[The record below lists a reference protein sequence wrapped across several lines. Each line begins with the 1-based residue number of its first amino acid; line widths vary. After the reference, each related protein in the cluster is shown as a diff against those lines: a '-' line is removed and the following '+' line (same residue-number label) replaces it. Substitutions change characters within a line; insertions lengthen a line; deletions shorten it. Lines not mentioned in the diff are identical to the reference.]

1 MKPEAIKGAFQNR
14 KTGQFFI
21 VVNEFSLV
29 HVVLTLISANKAY
42 IYSLWFKTKF
52 HNDNLKKAVEI
63 KADIPAKIELWGIG
77 TAVWKYSLNTVKTQ
91 LSQNILSCKLN

>member
-1 MKPEAIKGAFQNR
+1 MSTK
-14 KTGQFFI
+14 
-21 VVNEFSLV
+21 L
-29 HVVLTLISANKAY
+29 

-91 LSQNILSCKLN
+91 LSQNILSCKLNCGEINIRQIMQKII